1 MSQNVWPVVGSQV
14 TETADWE
21 SEEVLQ
27 TKSSSDINKNNKSGK
42 FAILLKTADLKFV
55 SSSVSMI

>member
-21 SEEVLQ
+21 SEVLQ